1 MKFSVERNDARLE
14 LRLLELEDTVA
25 VMAQVV
31 GMMGEMLGR
40 LNEVA
45 AHYADTVSSL
55 LPLLPR
61 DAPQPVPLVSGEP
74 GAGRCAGD
82 CACAADDGLPDGTS

>member
-1 MKFSVERNDARLE
+1 MKFSVERNNAHLE
-14 LRLLELEDTVA
+14 LQVLELEDTV
-25 VMAQVV
+25 AQVV